1 MYSLKHIGNWT
12 TFLIG
17 TNYVKPV
24 EEESNGKVPSY
35 RDQKTQ
41 CFLNNIGIFL
51 WHGEWKKWN
60 IIFWDCRKSQ
70 WSRIIP
76 LCITVKEIQSN

>member
-51 WHGEWKKWN
+51 WHG
-60 IIFWDCRKSQ
+60 
-70 WSRIIP
+70 
-76 LCITVKEIQSN
+76 V